1 MKYLLLY
8 SLLTFFL
15 FAEVNVGDK
24 APNFT
29 LKTLDGKQIH
39 TMQEFKGKVVLLN
52 LWASWCKGC
61 KKEMPEFITLQKQ
74 NTKDFKLVAVSLD
87 DSKDKASHF
96 LSTLKQK
103 IPFTVLHDSKK
114 HLAKAYSCSA
124 MPSSYLIDKN
134 GVIQQIL
141 IGSLNHNDIKVLQEK
156 INALKKKEK
165 R

>member
-29 LKTLDGKQIH
+29 LKTLDGKQTH
-39 TMQEFKGKVVLLN
+39 TMQDFKGKVVLLN

-61 KKEMPEFITLQKQ
+61 KKEMPAFVALQK
-74 NTKDFKLVAVSLD
+74 NNKKGFELVAVSLD
-87 DSKDKASHF
+87 DSKDKATHF
-96 LSTLKQK
+96 LSTLNQK

-114 HLAKAYSCSA
+114 QLGKAYSCSA

-134 GVIQQIL
+134 GVIKQVI
-141 IGSLNHNDIKVLQEK
+141 IGSLDSNDIKTLQNE
-156 INALKKKEK
+156 INKLKQ
-165 R
+165 